1 MKEFDYI
8 IIGGGC
14 AGLSLAYELNLHQKL
29 NDKTL
34 AIIEPR
40 DNYTKDKTW
49 SFWKIFSHNFED
61 CVKKSW
67 NNFTINIPNHTK
79 HLECKNTPYQTIDS
93 GLFYDKTIKSL
104 KQNKNI
110 FFLKNL
116 NEININN
123 SFIFNSVEST
133 ANSKGKLWQHFSG
146 FEIETKKDFFDEEI
160 FNLMDFDCEQKDSV
174 HFFYTLPYSKKRA
187 LVETTWISDL
197 KNSSL
202 QDYDEQL
209 NNYIKDHLK
218 IKDFTINYKEVGAIP
233 LFNID
238 YIKKPNQINIGT
250 VGGMTRLSTG
260 YTFLNIQEH
269 SKYIRKN
276 LDNIQNTSLFT
287 LGKKYQFLDNIF
299 LKVLKNNPKDMGQ
312 IFFKMFGC
320 PSETVINFLSN
331 KSNLLEDLSIIS
343 KMPKLK
349 FLRQLFNMINNI
361 KRINLNHSFIFFY
374 FVILFL

>member
-1 MKEFDYI
+1 MREFDYI

-61 CVKKSW
+61 CVKKNW
-67 NNFTINIPNHTK
+67 NNFTINIPGHTK

-93 GLFYDKTIKSL
+93 GLFYDKTIKAL

-174 HFFYTLPYSKKRA
+174 HFFYTLPYSKKKA

-218 IKDFTINYKEVGAIP
+218 IKDFTINYKEFGAIP
-233 LFNID
+233 LFKID

-287 LGKKYQFLDNIF
+287 VGKKYQFLDNIF
-299 LKVLKNNPKDMGQ
+299 LKVLKNNPKNMGQ
-312 IFFKMFGC
+312 IFFKMFDC
-320 PSETVINFLSN
+320 PSEAVINFLSN

-349 FLRQLFNMINNI
+349 FLRQLF
-361 KRINLNHSFIFFY
+361 
-374 FVILFL
+374 